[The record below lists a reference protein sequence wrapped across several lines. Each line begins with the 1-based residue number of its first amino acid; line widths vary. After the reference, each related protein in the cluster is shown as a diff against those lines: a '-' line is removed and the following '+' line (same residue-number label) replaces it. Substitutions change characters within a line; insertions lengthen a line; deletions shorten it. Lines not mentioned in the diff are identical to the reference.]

1 MIGEGVEHFIKDYEQ
16 MLEDLLNQQNEGFVT
31 EAGDVEKWK
40 GSIDKAKVKTNAH
53 DFLSKLRDSV
63 QDS

>member
-1 MIGEGVEHFIKDYEQ
+1 